1 MQVMADQKASP
12 TPSPPLLGA
21 SGEKD
26 VGRRTRSWFLVGSII
41 ATVVIVLG
49 LALGLG
55 LGLGLKKHSNNAAT
69 QPSGVAANSSS
80 PNAPDSYAS
89 QNISPLR
96 SETQKYNLG
105 MTDWDIAA
113 PPAVRT
119 YNLTLSEIDAAPDG
133 SRLRECIQS
142 HC

>member
-1 MQVMADQKASP
+1 MADQKASL
-12 TPSPPLLGA
+12 TPLPPLSGV

-26 VGRRTRSWFLVGSII
+26 VRRRTRSWPLVGSII
-41 ATVVIVLG
+41 VVVVIVLG

-55 LGLGLKKHSNNAAT
+55 LGLGLKKKAAT

-80 PNAPDSYAS
+80 PSAPNSYAS
-89 QNISPLR
+89 QYISPLR
-96 SETQKYNLG
+96 SETKNYNLS

-113 PPAVRT
+113 PPAIRS

-133 SRLRECIQS
+133 RRLRECVQS
-142 HC
+142 RC

>member
-1 MQVMADQKASP
+1 MADQKASL
-12 TPSPPLLGA
+12 THSPPLSGV

-26 VGRRTRSWFLVGSII
+26 VRRRTRSWPLVGSII
-41 ATVVIVLG
+41 VVVVIVLG

-55 LGLGLKKHSNNAAT
+55 LGLGLKKHSNKAAT

-89 QNISPLR
+89 QYISPLR
-96 SETQKYNLG
+96 SETKNYNLS

-113 PPAVRT
+113 PPAIRT

-133 SRLRECIQS
+133 RRLRECVQS
-142 HC
+142 RC

>member
-1 MQVMADQKASP
+1 MADQKASP

-41 ATVVIVLG
+41 AAVVIVLG

-55 LGLGLKKHSNNAAT
+55 LGLGLKKHSNKAAT

-96 SETQKYNLG
+96 SETQNYNLG

>member
-1 MQVMADQKASP
+1 MADQKASP

-21 SGEKD
+21 RGEKD
-26 VGRRTRSWFLVGSII
+26 VGRRTSSWFLVGSII
-41 ATVVIVLG
+41 AAVVIVLG

-55 LGLGLKKHSNNAAT
+55 LGLGLKKPSNKAAIT

-89 QNISPLR
+89 QNISSLR
-96 SETQKYNLG
+96 SETQNYNLS

-113 PPAVRT
+113 APAIRT

-133 SRLRECIQS
+133 RRLRECVQS
-142 HC
+142 RC